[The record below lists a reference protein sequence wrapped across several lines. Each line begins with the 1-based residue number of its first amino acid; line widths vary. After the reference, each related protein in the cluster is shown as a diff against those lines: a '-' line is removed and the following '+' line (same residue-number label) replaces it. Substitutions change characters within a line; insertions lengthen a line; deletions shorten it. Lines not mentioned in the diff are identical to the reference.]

1 VRRQSYVYQV
11 KMPRPAKYDE
21 SSILKAAATI
31 VASRGPSAATIAAI
45 SHAIGAPSGSI
56 YHRFPTRDELLGRL
70 WLNKAAFF
78 QDRWTTALNKPDA
91 EEAGLAAALSLPR
104 TVREDFKGAR
114 IMLLHRRE
122 DFLSDTWPAE
132 MQAEAQRLGEQVQD
146 SLAQI
151 TRRLFGRNSAF
162 ARQVATFAVLDL
174 PFSAVRRFVA
184 MGRMPPPA
192 IDDLVTTAHKAVISQ
207 HRSQR

>member
-1 VRRQSYVYQV
+1 
-11 KMPRPAKYDE
+11 MPRPAKHDE
-21 SSILKAAATI
+21 SSILKAAAAI
-31 VASRGPSAATIAAI
+31 VASRGPNGTTIAAI
-45 SHAIGAPSGSI
+45 AHAIGAPSGSI
-56 YHRFPTRDELLGRL
+56 YHRFQTRDELLGRL

-78 QDRWTTALNKPDA
+78 QDRWRTALNKSDA

-122 DFLSDTWPAE
+122 DFLSESWPAE
-132 MQAEAQRLGEQVQD
+132 MRAEAERLNQQVQD

-151 TRRLFGRNSAF
+151 TRRLFGRNSVF

-184 MGRMPPPA
+184 MGRVPPPA
-192 IDDLVTTAHKAVISQ
+192 IDDLVTNAYQAVISQ
-207 HRSQR
+207 HRPKL

>member
-1 VRRQSYVYQV
+1 
-11 KMPRPAKYDE
+11 MGRPAKHDE
-21 SSILKAAATI
+21 SSILKAAAAI
-31 VASRGPSAATIAAI
+31 VASRGPNAATVTAI
-45 SHAIGAPSGSI
+45 GHAIRAPSGSI
-56 YHRFPTRDELLGRL
+56 YHRFHTRDELLGRL

-78 QDRWTTALNKPDA
+78 QDRWKTALNRPDA

-122 DFLSDTWPAE
+122 DFLSESWPAE
-132 MQAEAQRLGEQVQD
+132 MQAEAERLKEQVED
-146 SLAQI
+146 NLAQI
-151 TRRLFGRNSAF
+151 TRRLFGRNSVF

-192 IDDLVTTAHKAVISQ
+192 MDDLITNAYQAVISQ
-207 HRSQR
+207 KRPKR